1 MPPPRGRGIG
11 RDRGRGT
18 ENNRPRS
25 RHRVASEIEFVIPPV
40 AQSTQDVDADTD
52 GGETAVAA
60 EVEEVEQTQ
69 CSEKEGGSD
78 LDRRLNALV
87 KFLEVKEHSDRL
99 AEDEDTE
106 TEWEALSSS
115 HDETATPSHDETA
128 SEHDTDASDVE
139 DEQARCQQ
147 STSSH
152 DEQVP
157 AVAAKQETAVAARIE
172 TSVRLQPQVPLG
184 LHVVNERYAH
194 SLRRGTEERHA
205 MHSDPPAGPVRWE
218 DYHQRAGWQTLNDP

>member
-1 MPPPRGRGIG
+1 MCVCLLYIYIYIYNSSNLALAQIAFCLLRLSICLDSPFCRQTTLAMPKPRGRGIG
-11 RDRGRGT
+11 RDRGSGT

-25 RHRVASEIEFVIPPV
+25 RHRVASEIQFVIPPV

-87 KFLEVKEHSDRL
+87 KFLEVKEYSDRL

-106 TEWEALSSS
+106 IEWEALSSS

-139 DEQARCQQ
+139 DEDTRVL
-147 STSSH
+147 
-152 DEQVP
+152 EQVP

-172 TSVRLQPQVPLG
+172 TSVR
-184 LHVVNERYAH
+184 
-194 SLRRGTEERHA
+194 
-205 MHSDPPAGPVRWE
+205 
-218 DYHQRAGWQTLNDP
+218 